1 MALVVVGLNHQTAP
15 LQVREKF
22 SVAKVQLGHA
32 LSRVASERDVQEC
45 VILSTCNRTEI
56 YTVTQSPEKCQHL
69 LQSMLTDEAGA
80 SPAQEFTYSMRDQA
94 VVEHLFSV
102 SSGLNSLVLGE
113 NQILGQVR
121 EAFVTAKEASVAGPV
136 LEKLFNWAL
145 KVGKMARS
153 QTKICQGAAS
163 VAAAAIELAEDVFGQ
178 LKGRRVLLL
187 GAGKMTQSALTL
199 LGAAGVSSI
208 RVVNRTLEKATE
220 LANRCGGEAMAFDQL
235 DAALADSDLLLSST
249 GAPHYVVTRER
260 LKGVMRKRRGNP
272 LLIVDIAVPRDIEPS
287 CETIDNV
294 YLYNIDDLQQVVA
307 GNLDRRR
314 TEVKAVTEI
323 IQRQSGEFFRDLDA
337 RKVGDAIRA
346 LRSNFEEIRKAELE
360 RFCTK
365 HHPNTEELKR
375 LEQLSEQLLNK
386 LLHAPTQRLRELG
399 SAGMSVEHLSST
411 LEMLGMVQPTRS
423 DLTSSASA
431 VVDGGLGV
439 ICQNCQS
446 ESVQGRDS
454 KAVSES

>member
-15 LQVREKF
+15 LQVRERF
-22 SVAKVQLGHA
+22 SVARVQLCDA
-32 LSRVASERDVQEC
+32 LNRVARDHDVQEC

-56 YTVTQSPEKCQHL
+56 YTVTQSPDNCQSW
-69 LQSMLTDEAGA
+69 LQSMLSDDQGHELER
-80 SPAQEFTYSMRDQA
+80 EFTYSLRDQA

-136 LEKLFNWAL
+136 LEKLFHWAL

-178 LKGRRVLLL
+178 LKDRRVLLL

-199 LGAAGVSSI
+199 LRAGGVSSI
-208 RVVNRTLEKATE
+208 RVVNRTIEKATE
-220 LANRCGGEAMAFDQL
+220 LANRCGGQAMPFDQL
-235 DAALADSDLLLSST
+235 DAALTDSDLLLSST
-249 GAPHYVVTRER
+249 GAPHYVVTRDR

-287 CETIDNV
+287 CESIDNV

-307 GNLDRRR
+307 GNLERRR
-314 TEVKAVTEI
+314 SEVKLVMEI
-323 IQRQSGEFFRDLDA
+323 IQRQSGEFLRDLDA
-337 RKVGDAIRA
+337 RKVGDAIRS
-346 LRSNFEEIRKAELE
+346 LRSNFEDIRKVELE
-360 RFCTK
+360 RFCGK
-365 HHPNTEELKR
+365 HHPSLQERKY

-399 SAGMSVEHLSST
+399 AAGMSVEQLSST
-411 LEMLGMVQPTRS
+411 LEMLGMVQPKAAGAF
-423 DLTSSASA
+423 LENGIG
-431 VVDGGLGV
+431 VV
-439 ICQNCQS
+439 CNNCQS
-446 ESVQGRDS
+446 EATQGRDS
-454 KAVSES
+454 QVVSES